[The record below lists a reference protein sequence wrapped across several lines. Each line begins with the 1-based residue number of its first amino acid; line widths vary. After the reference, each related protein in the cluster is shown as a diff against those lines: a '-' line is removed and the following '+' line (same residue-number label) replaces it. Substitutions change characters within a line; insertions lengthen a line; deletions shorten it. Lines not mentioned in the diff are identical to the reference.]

1 MLSPSAEPWLSGATG
16 SAFGV
21 KAGVSPE
28 ENMKEAALGA
38 GTLEGTMGAGKGRGS
53 EAWEVLEAGAE
64 DGSRVPSEELQT
76 AGPGLGQKKS
86 RLDCSFCAR
95 KMTGEQRAGRACCQ
109 YQGHFIPP
117 YPITQPAGP
126 GALQGQGQRQVLGR
140 NMFPAAEGSALEG
153 NDSQAPT
160 KCS

>member
-86 RLDCSFCAR
+86 RLDCSFW
-95 KMTGEQRAGRACCQ
+95 
-109 YQGHFIPP
+109 
-117 YPITQPAGP
+117 
-126 GALQGQGQRQVLGR
+126 
-140 NMFPAAEGSALEG
+140 NMCHWLFPADSLGGAVEAGSVRPKQSSSSSSKERALLVLLGPVGASAWLDERLREGPEV
-153 NDSQAPT
+153 
-160 KCS
+160 